1 MPSPERHPRRGPG
14 SNSHPKLLEFHLPHT
29 ECAKKIAPA
38 RKLARLQNQRKF
50 LSLHLPMA
58 AFVPLIGKN
67 LGIALLTLPVASA
80 LAPLLKHD
88 RTFRCTANRLTA

>member
-1 MPSPERHPRRGPG
+1 
-14 SNSHPKLLEFHLPHT
+14 
-29 ECAKKIAPA
+29 
-38 RKLARLQNQRKF
+38 
-50 LSLHLPMA
+50 MA
-58 AFVPLIGKN
+58 AFAPLIGKN